1 MAFDI
6 GKFVGTV
13 VGMSVG
19 VILTAAM
26 LPVIVSQ
33 LSGLSS
39 NTVLAT
45 WSGLAAFQTLAYIIP
60 TVFLVG
66 AIIVMIRYFSN
77 SRE

>member
-26 LPVIVSQ
+26 LPVIAGVTIPEGVANSAAIEAM
-33 LSGLSS
+33 LGVVPLLFVVGI
-39 NTVLAT
+39 VLA
-45 WSGLAAFQTLAYIIP
+45 GVYAFI
-60 TVFLVG
+60 
-66 AIIVMIRYFSN
+66 
-77 SRE
+77 SRRA